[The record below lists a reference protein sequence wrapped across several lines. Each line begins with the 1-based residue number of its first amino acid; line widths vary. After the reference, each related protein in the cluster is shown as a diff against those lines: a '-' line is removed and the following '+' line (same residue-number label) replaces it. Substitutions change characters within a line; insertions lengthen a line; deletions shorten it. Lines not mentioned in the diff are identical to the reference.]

1 MHEELKKLTTAVSFD
16 TWLKPLEVHHLD
28 HDLKIA
34 LYAEHR
40 LFERCHR
47 YKINGQIKRD
57 GQMTIAELNALKVGD
72 YVRTISGNI
81 DKVDALYGMIENTI
95 HLENHKWQS
104 TKNIVKHSKNIK
116 NLLQIGDIIITNN
129 LCGEITKIDGDTIY
143 LANYM
148 GTCHSRDIKTILT
161 KEQFEANVYKLEEK

>member
-1 MHEELKKLTTAVSFD
+1 MKCSDEIS
-16 TWLKPLEVHHLD
+16 
-28 HDLKIA
+28 
-34 LYAEHR
+34 
-40 LFERCHR
+40 
-47 YKINGQIKRD
+47 
-57 GQMTIAELNALKVGD
+57 VGD

-116 NLLQIGDIIITNN
+116 NLLQIGDIITTNN
-129 LCGEITKIDGDTIY
+129 LCGEITKIDEDTIY

-148 GTCHSRDIKTILT
+148 GTCNIEDIQSIIT
-161 KEQFEANVYKLEEK
+161 KEQIKQIEFRIKE